1 MFSVFLC
8 QAGLLRGEVPVLPQ
22 RKADVGSSP
31 TLHWTG
37 NTVTINT
44 LNSSSI
50 NLLHFPSY
58 LSLVR
63 SRSCSVVL
71 GSDDAIWNYIMSLLV
86 WKNKTSNVR
95 TQCLFLATVPEADVC
110 SGSGSWCLGKPI
122 WTDPRSVWGSG
133 GLLLWTLPGKKTR
146 WFMCS
151 WHNINHRR
159 TNQQHF
165 KAFRKISSFCGNTNF
180 EPQIV
185 ALTNYITC
193 KLWFKILLAVNSLR
207 SVNKL

>member
-133 GLLLWTLPGKKTR
+133 GLLLWTLPGN
-146 WFMCS
+146 
-151 WHNINHRR
+151 NITSTTDAH
-159 TNQQHF
+159 
-165 KAFRKISSFCGNTNF
+165 ISSISKHLERSVHSVEIQT
-180 EPQIV
+180 
-185 ALTNYITC
+185 LSH
-193 KLWFKILLAVNSLR
+193 KLWLWPIT
-207 SVNKL
+207 